1 MNRRAYSKLGKGAFM
16 ETKKKFK
23 QWFEKRKV
31 QQVLVITTFMAIP
44 LLLLFV
50 FTYLPFGEMINFSF
64 YKMKYTGSR
73 TWVGLQNYIDV
84 FKRDDCFGALK
95 LCFYYMGG
103 SVVQLV
109 LALYFATI
117 LSFKVKGGSF
127 FKGAIF
133 FPYLINGIAIG
144 FIFRFFYTRGFV
156 FDTVLQWCGFDLEN
170 LPFWLRDTRINNI
183 SLVATSVW
191 RYMGQNMVLFIGA
204 IMSVDNELY
213 EASTLDGANRIQ
225 QFWHIILPN
234 IRSIVMLN
242 LILSISGSLSA
253 FEPSYVIT
261 KGANGTGTYFVIMD
275 ELAHVTQKVGLASAM
290 AVVLLGMILMATLL
304 QKMFFKYVFR
314 NAEDEDYGALK
325 RREKRLE
332 RYYRMRRRIT
342 ERKKVKG

>member
-1 MNRRAYSKLGKGAFM
+1 M
-16 ETKKKFK
+16 EVKERII
-23 QWFEKRKV
+23 QWFQKRKV

-64 YKMKYTGSR
+64 YKMKYTGTR
-73 TWVGLQNYIDV
+73 TFVGFDNYIDV

-95 LCFYYMGG
+95 LCFYYMAG
-103 SVVQLV
+103 SVVQLG
-109 LALYFATI
+109 LALYFATL
-117 LSFKVKGGSF
+117 LSFKVRGGNF

-156 FDTVLQWCGFDLEN
+156 LDTVLQWCGFELEN
-170 LPFWLRDTRINNI
+170 LPYWLKNTKINNI

-204 IMSVDNELY
+204 IMSVDSELY
-213 EASTLDGANRIQ
+213 EASTLDGATRFQ
-225 QFWHIILPN
+225 QFRYIILPN

-275 ELAHVTQKVGLASAM
+275 DLAHVTQKVGLASAM
-290 AVVLLGMILMATLL
+290 AVVLLAMILFATLL
-304 QKMFFKYVFR
+304 QKLFFKYVFHD
-314 NAEDEDYGALK
+314 AEDEDYKALK
-325 RREKRLE
+325 RRDKRLE
-332 RYYRMRRRIT
+332 RYYRIRRSIV
-342 ERKKVKG
+342 ERK